1 MAELQEIEQENN
13 DGVLQSQALSS
24 EALSSGAALEAARLA
39 KGLTQQ
45 DVSNSL
51 RYSVKQIDALEKN
64 AFELLPDAMITRG
77 FIRSYARLLEI
88 DAEPLLASYRQ
99 SAASES
105 DKAIS
110 VRSSMRPVQLT
121 KESQP
126 WLKYILASI
135 LVLLFLLAWLFY
147 VDYMPKPESV
157 EHASLPDKVEQ
168 AAPNDAAEVQ
178 TLPEIALPAAQRLA
192 EEGVDIPGAPA
203 TTAEA
208 AVNAVT
214 PSGTAVND
222 VKATDI
228 KQPDMKQVNA
238 LTSPDSKMPASVS
251 QSTPTQSTAT
261 RPPAAQSAVPTLSAK
276 TAEKTVSM
284 AFTAKTWV
292 SIQDKSGKVIH
303 EKMSQNGDQETMTAA
318 PPLYVVI
325 GNASGTRLKVN
336 GQDVDLTPN
345 TKNNV
350 ARITLE

>member
-13 DGVLQSQALSS
+13 DNTPQSQALT
-24 EALSSGAALEAARLA
+24 AGAALEAARLA

-64 AFELLPDAMITRG
+64 AFDLLPDAMITRG

-99 SAASES
+99 GTASES
-105 DKAIS
+105 GKAIS
-110 VRSSMRPVQLT
+110 VQSSMRPVQLT

-147 VDYMPKPESV
+147 LDYMPKPESV
-157 EHASLPDKVEQ
+157 EHAKLPEKVEQ
-168 AAPNDAAEVQ
+168 VLPSNAAEVQ
-178 TLPEIALPAAQRLA
+178 PLPEIALPAAQRLA
-192 EEGVDIPGAPA
+192 QEGVDIPGVPA

-208 AVNAVT
+208 AVNAT
-214 PSGTAVND
+214 AASGATVSD
-222 VKATDI
+222 VKAADM
-228 KQPDMKQVNA
+228 KQPDTKPVSA
-238 LTSPDSKMPASVS
+238 LTQPDSKTPISAT
-251 QSTPTQSTAT
+251 QSAPTQSSLAQ
-261 RPPAAQSAVPTLSAK
+261 PPAAQSTVPTPSAK
-276 TAEKTVSM
+276 PVEKTLAM
-284 AFTAKTWV
+284 EFTAKTWV
-292 SIQDKSGKVIH
+292 SIQDKTGKVIH
-303 EKMSQNGDQETMTAA
+303 EKMSQNGDQEMMTAA

-325 GNASGTRLKVN
+325 GNASGARLKVN

>member
-13 DGVLQSQALSS
+13 DNTPQSQALT
-24 EALSSGAALEAARLA
+24 AGAALEAARLV

-99 SAASES
+99 STASES

-110 VRSSMRPVQLT
+110 VQSSMRPVQLT

-147 VDYMPKPESV
+147 VDYMPKPENV
-157 EHASLPDKVEQ
+157 EHAKLPEKIEQ
-168 AAPNDAAEVQ
+168 VAPSDAAEVQ
-178 TLPEIALPAAQRLA
+178 ILPEIALPAAQRLA
-192 EEGVDIPGAPA
+192 QEGVDIPAVPA
-203 TTAEA
+203 ATDEA
-208 AVNAVT
+208 AVNAAT
-214 PSGTAVND
+214 PAGTAVSD
-222 VKATDI
+222 VKAVDM
-228 KQPDMKQVNA
+228 KQPDTKQVSA
-238 LTSPDSKMPASVS
+238 LTQSDPKTPVSATQSALAQPPA
-251 QSTPTQSTAT
+251 TQST
-261 RPPAAQSAVPTLSAK
+261 VPTPSAK
-276 TAEKTVSM
+276 PAEKTLAM

-292 SIQDKSGKVIH
+292 SIQDKSGKVVH
-303 EKMSQNGDQETMTAA
+303 EKMSQNGDQETMTAT

-336 GQDVDLTPN
+336 GQDIDLAPN

>member
-1 MAELQEIEQENN
+1 MAELQEIEQENSDN
-13 DGVLQSQALSS
+13 TPQSQALT
-24 EALSSGAALEAARLA
+24 AGAALEAARLE

-99 SAASES
+99 STASES

-110 VRSSMRPVQLT
+110 VQSSMRPVQLT

-147 VDYMPKPESV
+147 VDYMPKPENV
-157 EHASLPDKVEQ
+157 EHAKLPEKIEQ
-168 AAPNDAAEVQ
+168 VAPSDAAEVQ

-192 EEGVDIPGAPA
+192 QEGVDIPAVPA
-203 TTAEA
+203 ATDEA
-208 AVNAVT
+208 AVNAAT
-214 PSGTAVND
+214 PAGTAVSD
-222 VKATDI
+222 VKAVDM
-228 KQPDMKQVNA
+228 KQPDSKQPDTKQVSV
-238 LTSPDSKMPASVS
+238 LTQPDPKTPVSV
-251 QSTPTQSTAT
+251 TQSALAQ
-261 RPPAAQSAVPTLSAK
+261 PPAAQSTVPTPSAK
-276 TAEKTVSM
+276 PAEKTLAM

-303 EKMSQNGDQETMTAA
+303 EKMSQNGDQDTITAV

-336 GQDVDLTPN
+336 GQDVDLTTN

-350 ARITLE
+350 ARMTLE

>member
-13 DGVLQSQALSS
+13 DNTPQSQALT
-24 EALSSGAALEAARLA
+24 AGAALEAGRLA

-64 AFELLPDAMITRG
+64 AFDLLPDAMITRG

-99 SAASES
+99 GTASES
-105 DKAIS
+105 GKAIS
-110 VRSSMRPVQLT
+110 VQSSMRPVHLT

-157 EHASLPDKVEQ
+157 EQSKLSDKVGQ
-168 AAPNDAAEVQ
+168 AVPSDAAEVQ
-178 TLPEIALPAAQRLA
+178 SLPEIALPAAQRLA
-192 EEGVDIPGAPA
+192 QEGVDITGAPA
-203 TTAEA
+203 ATADTVVNSATPADA
-208 AVNAVT
+208 AV
-214 PSGTAVND
+214 SEL
-222 VKATDI
+222 KSTDM
-228 KQPDMKQVNA
+228 KQPDTTQVNP
-238 LTSPDSKMPASVS
+238 LTPPDSKIPVS
-251 QSTPTQSTAT
+251 TTQSSA
-261 RPPAAQSAVPTLSAK
+261 PQSVASHSTVQNAEVPLAK
-276 TAEKTVSM
+276 PVEKTLTM
-284 AFTAKTWV
+284 AFTARTWV

-303 EKMSQNGDQETMTAA
+303 EKMSQNGDQEMMTAA

-325 GNASGTRLKVN
+325 GNASGARLKVN
-336 GQDVDLTPN
+336 GQDVDLAPN